1 MQAMDD
7 KKSNNANGDF
17 GFAFVGSYLNQC
29 ARVEAWTITMLAA
42 HGVGEGKAKVPH
54 LFGQKLK
61 AVREL
66 TDSRPEIFNKPERV
80 VVLMQKFEEPAK
92 LRSSLAH
99 SVMHRA
105 SNSLGNFYLF
115 HNGGTDDRFWF
126 CEGDMKTSLSELKKL
141 VKEILDQ
148 KPKTTPPPS
157 PPQPKQG
164 AATGP

>member
-1 MQAMDD
+1 MDD
-7 KKSNNANGDF
+7 EKTQKTNGDF

-29 ARVEAWTITMLAA
+29 ARVEAWTITMLTA
-42 HGVGEGKAKVPH
+42 HGAQAGKTKIPH

-66 TDSRPEIFNKPERV
+66 TDNRPDIFNKPTRV
-80 VVLMQKFEEPAK
+80 VELMQKFEEPAK

-99 SVMHRA
+99 SVMHSA
-105 SNSLGNFYLF
+105 SNASGNFFMF

-126 CEGDMKTSLSELKKL
+126 REEDMTTRLSELKKL

-148 KPKTTPPPS
+148 KLKSTPPPS
-157 PPQPKQG
+157 QPQPKQ
-164 AATGP
+164 AAKAGP